1 MMEKSEIG
9 NEIYSLIEQLF
20 PICRSITGDG
30 VRQTLEI
37 ISQKIPLKI
46 YNVPTGEK
54 VFDWNIPE
62 EWNIKDAYIINPKGE
77 KIIDFNKSN
86 LHVVSYSQPINK
98 QLSFEELKNHIHTI
112 PDKPDWIPYKTSYYK
127 KDWGFCMTENQYKT
141 MEEGSYKVV
150 IDSSFT
156 EGNLTYGEFY
166 LKGEIDDEVL
176 ISTHI
181 CHPSMCNDNLSGIA
195 VATQLV
201 EFLQNEKRKYSY
213 RIIFV
218 PATIGAI
225 TWLAKNENS
234 LGKIKYGLVA
244 ALLGDSGKF
253 NYKKSRSGKANIDKI
268 IEYVLQSYGA
278 EYKIHDFSPY
288 GYDER
293 QYCSPG
299 INLPVGRLTRS
310 QNGEYDEYHTSADNL
325 NFVKPQFLEES
336 YSVFTSAINIIE
348 NNCRYLNL
356 FPKGEPQLGK
366 RGLYNSVAG
375 NIKEKELAML
385 WILNYSDG
393 ENDLLDIA
401 IKSNFNFNVLL
412 EVAGLLEQHNL
423 IKKIEQKK

>member
-1 MMEKSEIG
+1 MSELNING
-9 NEIYSLIEQLF
+9 KKIYSLIENLF

-30 VRQTLEI
+30 VRETLNI
-37 ISQKIPLKI
+37 ISKEIPLKI
-46 YNVPTGEK
+46 YEVPTGEK
-54 VFDWNIPE
+54 VFDWNIPK
-62 EWNIKDAYIINPKGE
+62 EWNIKDAYILNSKGD
-77 KIIDFNKSN
+77 KIIDFKKSN
-86 LHVVSYSQPINK
+86 LHIINYSQPINK
-98 QLSFEELKNHIHTI
+98 QITFNELKEHIHTL
-112 PDKPDWIPYKTSYYK
+112 PEKPDWIPYKTSYYK
-127 KDWGFCMTENQYKT
+127 KDWGFCMSDNQYKT
-141 MEEGSYKVV
+141 LEDDNYKVV

-156 EGNLTYGEFY
+156 DGNLTYGEFF
-166 LKGEIDDEVL
+166 LKGEKEDEVL

-195 VATQLV
+195 VATYLAKY
-201 EFLQNEKRKYSY
+201 LKKEKREYSY

-225 TWLAKNENS
+225 TWLAKNEES

-253 NYKKSRSGKANIDKI
+253 NYKKSRIGNADIDKI
-268 IEYVLQSYGA
+268 VGYVLQTSGQQFN
-278 EYKIHDFSPY
+278 IHDFSPY

-293 QYCSPG
+293 QYCSQG

-310 QNGEYDEYHTSADNL
+310 QNNEYEEYHTSADNL
-325 NFVKPQFLEES
+325 DFVNPQYLEES
-336 YSVFTSAINIIE
+336 YLLYNSIINVIE
-348 NNCRYLNL
+348 NNKKYLNQ

-401 IKSNFNFNVLL
+401 IKSKIDFDILVQTS
-412 EVAGLLEQHNL
+412 ELLEQHNL
-423 IKKIEQKK
+423 LRII